1 MRVEEAVE
9 LLLEGRDDE
18 ITRTGAAADRAAVET
33 MVSATCI
40 KVDLSIEEE
49 AAMVIAMSLGAAED

>member
-1 MRVEEAVE
+1 
-9 LLLEGRDDE
+9 
-18 ITRTGAAADRAAVET
+18 

-40 KVDLSIEEE
+40 KVDLSIDEE